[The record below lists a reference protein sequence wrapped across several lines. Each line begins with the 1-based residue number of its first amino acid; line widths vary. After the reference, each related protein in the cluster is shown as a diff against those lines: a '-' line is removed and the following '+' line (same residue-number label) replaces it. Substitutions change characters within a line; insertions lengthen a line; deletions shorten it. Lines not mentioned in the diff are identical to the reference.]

1 MGKHRLT
8 VPLAMAA
15 LLATSGLVMADAAT
29 DTSPA
34 LMYGLDRIHVG
45 KTSVGQ
51 EVRNAGFDIY
61 GYVQAGYTAD
71 LSGRPDNRDT
81 IPLRR
86 FTSEYGNHLTLNT
99 LSLTLARKINFDDPN
114 YIKRG
119 WDIGGKVEFIYG
131 YNSDF
136 VHANGLNFY
145 HSYANNVDTYPL
157 YQFDP
162 LQFYVT
168 GAIHLGKMGNL
179 KVKAGKFM
187 TLMGYESFNPVDSP
201 FYSHSLSFTFGIPVT
216 QTGVL
221 VEYAPNSQWAFT
233 AGVTRGWNQAFS
245 DNNPNGVDFLG
256 QVAYMPDSRWD
267 FKLNLSE
274 GPQDTGTNN
283 PYRTLVEPIVS
294 YTPPI
299 LNNNLTLAS
308 DTIFGNDAAGNPTTG
323 GNAFWFSEALYQS
336 YVVNSYLTLNLREEY
351 YYDGAG
357 FTVGL
362 TEPGQTGQ
370 YGELTAGVKITPFP
384 TSNLG
389 KNFFISPEIRED
401 LADHGVLTNGKHYQ
415 TTIGIDAV
423 YSF

>member
-8 VPLAMAA
+8 VSLAMAA
-15 LLATSGLVMADAAT
+15 MLATSGLVMADAAT

-34 LMYGLDRIHVG
+34 LMYGLDRVHVG

-61 GYVQAGYTAD
+61 GYVEAGYTAD
-71 LSGRPDNRDT
+71 LSGRPQNSDL

-86 FTSEYGNHLTLNT
+86 FGSEYGNHLELNQ
-99 LSLTLARKINFDDPN
+99 LSLTLARKINFN
-114 YIKRG
+114 SRSFIKRG
-119 WDIGGKVEFIYG
+119 WDVGGKVQFVYG
-131 YNSDF
+131 YDSDF

-145 HSYANNVDTYPL
+145 HSYANNVSTYPL

-162 LQFYVT
+162 LQFYAT
-168 GAIHLGKMGNL
+168 AAIHLGKMGN
-179 KVKAGKFM
+179 VEIKAGKFL
-187 TLMGYESFNPVDSP
+187 TLMGAESYNPTHNL
-201 FYSHSLSFTFGIPVT
+201 FYSHSISYTYGIPVT
-216 QTGVL
+216 QTGVM
-221 VEYAPNSQWAFT
+221 VEYAPNNQWNFW
-233 AGVTRGWNQAFS
+233 AGVTRGWNQGFS

-256 QVAYMPDSRWD
+256 QVSYSPSSRLNL
-267 FKLNLSE
+267 KLNLSE

-283 PYRTLVEPIVS
+283 PYRTLVEPIIT

-299 LNNNLTLAS
+299 MNNNLTLIS
-308 DTIFGNDAAGNPTTG
+308 DTVFGNDAAGNVTTG
-323 GNAFWFSEALYQS
+323 GNAFWFGETLYQS
-336 YVVNSYLTLNLREEY
+336 YVINSYLTASLREGY

-357 FTVGL
+357 FTTGL
-362 TEPGQTGQ
+362 TTPGVTGN

-389 KNFFISPEIRED
+389 KNFYLRPEIRED

-415 TTIGIDAV
+415 TTIGVDAI
-423 YSF
+423 YAF